1 VRAEQPQYPPG
12 VRAGQRQNPPGV
24 RAGQQQYQNPPVARQ
39 AAPPP
44 LGDWRAPARGPERD
58 RAGQQWRQQH
68 QSWDQY
74 AAWRRSSD
82 WWRSD
87 SSFRLFTGL
96 RVGFFF
102 VPERGYISLP
112 RQYRD
117 HHWREGEY
125 LPRWFRTYAVSHYE
139 RYGLPRP
146 PRGCVWIWLNG
157 DVALIDR
164 SDGYILDIARN
175 VW

>member
-1 VRAEQPQYPPG
+1 MRHQGDKRADRPQD
-12 VRAGQRQNPPGV
+12 RNL
-24 RAGQQQYQNPPVARQ
+24 PVARQ
-39 AAPPP
+39 ASPPA
-44 LGDWRAPARGPERD
+44 LGGWRAPPRGPERD

-68 QSWDQY
+68 QSWDQS
-74 AAWRRSSD
+74 ATWRQGSD
-82 WWRSD
+82 WWRND
-87 SSFRLFTGL
+87 SAFRTFSGF

-102 VPERGYISLP
+102 VPARGYIALP
-112 RQYRD
+112 HRYRD
-117 HHWREGEY
+117 RHWQAGEY
-125 LPRWFRTYAVSHYE
+125 LPRWFRAYAVSNYY